1 MGDLVAVETDKAKV
15 LNALFASVST
25 SKVSLTSLLRCKVQR
40 GDELPGRNQD
50 RVRDDLRELILHK
63 AMGPGMLH
71 LRVLRE
77 MDYVTVICH
86 SEGNG
91 GGVESPLDNWRK
103 VNVAPIF
110 KIAKN

>member
-1 MGDLVAVETDKAKV
+1 
-15 LNALFASVST
+15 
-25 SKVSLTSLLRCKVQR
+25 
-40 GDELPGRNQD
+40 
-50 RVRDDLRELILHK
+50 
-63 AMGPGMLH
+63 MLH

-91 GGVESPLDNWRK
+91 GGVKSPLDNWRK
-103 VNVAPIF
+103 VNVASIF